1 MKANA
6 SQIRQALAAP
16 RPAVRFHLLHGPD
29 EAGAD
34 ALARVL
40 GDAMGKGAER
50 VDLDGATLKSDP
62 ARLAD
67 EAASMSLF
75 GDKRWIRITGLGEES
90 LAAISALLEAENA
103 GNPVVAIAP
112 TIKATGKV
120 VKLAQDS
127 PAAMAFAC
135 YPPTAQDAERL
146 AVSLAAEQGM
156 RTAPGVAAR
165 MVAASSGDRAVLARE
180 VDKLALFLDAAADR
194 PRDLDHEA
202 LDAIGAA
209 LDEAETNLAVE
220 AVVEGR
226 ADVLAVELA
235 RLSESGT
242 SPIMWLRQL
251 ARRITALA
259 EMRAEV
265 ARGEPADSVVKRHR
279 VFWKEEQA
287 TIRAL
292 RRWSPLM
299 LADALARA
307 RAAERAVMAANN
319 AGSVLADQTILTL
332 ARAVARRG

>member
-40 GDAMGKGAER
+40 GEAMGKGAER
-50 VDLDGATLKSDP
+50 VDLDGATLKADP

-75 GDKRWIRITGLGEES
+75 GDRRWIRITGLGEES
-90 LAAISALLEAENA
+90 LAAITALLEADSA

-112 TIKATGKV
+112 SVKSTGKV
-120 VKLAQDS
+120 VKLSQES

-156 RTAPGVAAR
+156 RAAPGVAAR
-165 MVAASSGDRAVLARE
+165 MVAASGGDRAVLARE
-180 VDKLALFLDAAADR
+180 IDKLALFLDAAPDR

-202 LDAIGAA
+202 LDAVGAA

-226 ADVLAVELA
+226 ADLLAVELA
-235 RLSESGT
+235 RMSDSGT

-251 ARRITALA
+251 VRRLA
-259 EMRAEV
+259 SLADMRADV

-292 RRWSPLM
+292 RRWSPVM
-299 LADALARA
+299 LADALART
-307 RAAERAVMAANN
+307 RAAERAVMASNN
-319 AGSVLADQTILTL
+319 AGSVLADHAILTL
-332 ARAVARRG
+332 ARAVAKRG